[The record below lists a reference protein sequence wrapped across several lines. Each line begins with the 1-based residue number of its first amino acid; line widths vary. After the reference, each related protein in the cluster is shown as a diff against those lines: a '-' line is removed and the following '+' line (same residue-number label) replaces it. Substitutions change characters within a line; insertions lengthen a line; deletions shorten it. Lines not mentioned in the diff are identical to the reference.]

1 MRASLGAVW
10 FGGLVALCV
19 LAGSGSG
26 AAQGNTGP
34 PATPAVAPAAPAAA
48 SSVADAAAAKADPN
62 CQPTAVACT
71 WAHCYPLDPK
81 FTSYSACIADNCQM
95 KDKECVMD
103 LISDLY
109 DPVRERNKGTR

>member
-1 MRASLGAVW
+1 
-10 FGGLVALCV
+10 LCV

-26 AAQGNTGP
+26 SAQGDTGP
-34 PATPAVAPAAPAAA
+34 PPTPPATAPPAPAAP
-48 SSVADAAAAKADPN
+48 SVADIAATKADPN
-62 CQPTAVACT
+62 CQPAAVECT

-81 FTSYSACIADNCQM
+81 FTSYSACIATNCQM

-109 DPVRERNKGTR
+109 DPDREKNKGTR

>member
-1 MRASLGAVW
+1 
-10 FGGLVALCV
+10 
-19 LAGSGSG
+19 
-26 AAQGNTGP
+26 
-34 PATPAVAPAAPAAA
+34 
-48 SSVADAAAAKADPN
+48 VADAAAAKADPN